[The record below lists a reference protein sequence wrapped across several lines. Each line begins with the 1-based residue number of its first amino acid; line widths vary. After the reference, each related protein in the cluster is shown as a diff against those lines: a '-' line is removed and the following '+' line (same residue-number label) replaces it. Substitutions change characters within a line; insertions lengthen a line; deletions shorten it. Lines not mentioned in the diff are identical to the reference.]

1 MHKYFRSQSNCMEL
15 KTKRAIE
22 ARREQ
27 GAEADYDLYE
37 KISDVPESSGYQLAK
52 LMGWSTGRTNS
63 AIARL
68 EKKGLVKVERIIK
81 GNRLQLSVTP
91 RPWQEFFSAE
101 ELEEMRQPEY
111 KEGLERI
118 RKGES

>member
-1 MHKYFRSQSNCMEL
+1 MEL

-22 ARREQ
+22 ARRKQ

-37 KISDVPESSGYQLAK
+37 KISDVPESSGYRLAK

-81 GNRLQLSVTP
+81 GNRLRLSVTP

-101 ELEEMRQPEY
+101 EMEEMRQPEY
-111 KEGLERI
+111 KEGLVRI
-118 RKGES
+118 RKGSS

>member
-1 MHKYFRSQSNCMEL
+1 MSNRLVPVSVVLNM
-15 KTKRAIE
+15 KIRMMIE
-22 ARREQ
+22 VRKEQ

-37 KISDVPESSGYQLAK
+37 KISDAPGSSGYQLAK

-68 EKKGLVKVERIIK
+68 EKKGLIKVERIVK
-81 GNRLQLSVTP
+81 GNRLCLSVIP
-91 RPWQEFFSAE
+91 RPWQEFFSAD

-111 KEGLERI
+111 KESLERF
-118 RKGES
+118 RKGRS